1 MMCILEIMPEDHA
14 WVVALLE
21 DRWGSTTILSR
32 GRVHQADGLP
42 GYILWDKDMRMGL
55 ITYHIDGGS
64 CEIVTLDSLAE
75 GKGIGTALIEALHDR
90 AVDLACDR
98 LWVITTNDNLP
109 ALRFYQKQGFRL
121 TALYPGVV
129 DESRRLK
136 PSIPLAGYADIPIRD
151 EIQLGIRL

>member
-1 MMCILEIMPEDHA
+1 MMCILEKLPEDHA

-42 GYILWDKDMRMGL
+42 GYILWEKDMRMGL

-75 GKGIGTALIEALHDR
+75 GKGIGTALIDALRDR
-90 AVDLACDR
+90 AVDLGCNQ

-121 TALYPGVV
+121 TALYPGAVE
-129 DESRRLK
+129 ESRCLK
-136 PSIPLAGYADIPIRD
+136 PSIPLAGHADIPIRD
-151 EIQLGIRL
+151 EIQLGIQL